1 MTSTATV
8 AQRIEDLLREVAT
21 LFIALAPLDVVLG
34 TAKPQAVMNGLIFV
48 AVGVSLF
55 AVSLIAERTRT
66 HAWFANHNGRHRG
79 CPCRRACARATMGA
93 PWPIQTQSL

>member
-1 MTSTATV
+1 MLTGFGMTSTATV

-66 HAWFANHNGRHRG
+66 HA
-79 CPCRRACARATMGA
+79 
-93 PWPIQTQSL
+93 